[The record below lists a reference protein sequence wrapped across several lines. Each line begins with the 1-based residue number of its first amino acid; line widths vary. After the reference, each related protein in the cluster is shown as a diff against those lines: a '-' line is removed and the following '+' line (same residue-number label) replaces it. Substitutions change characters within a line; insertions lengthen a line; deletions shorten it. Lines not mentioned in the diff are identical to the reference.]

1 MIQLVIGLGYH
12 SVFILLLDHFNVSH
26 LCLNLCVCLVVKI
39 WICDIKTSHT
49 QKKAIIPKSS
59 KQDLILIF
67 FLKHFSFKFKKFLHL
82 IFLNCTINTK
92 RHFMKRRF
100 KN

>member
-49 QKKAIIPKSS
+49 QKKAIIKNTFQTNKKSPN
-59 KQDLILIF
+59 KI
-67 FLKHFSFKFKKFLHL
+67 
-82 IFLNCTINTK
+82 
-92 RHFMKRRF
+92 
-100 KN
+100 